1 MDAAEVVEREVEVDA
16 GLVVRALFRECK
28 RGAGN
33 PFKVLPGGS
42 IEALDDGGGDEV
54 PIGGAEDCS
63 FGELGHGAGAHIGA
77 FALNPPPSVD
87 KIREAIAR
95 LKDPEKRLI
104 DEFFWFWPD
113 RFGESAKDP
122 ALQAVDQGDQNTAYQ
137 LWIEREPDP
146 ETGFVANPSSILDL
160 LLYARSITIF

>member
-1 MDAAEVVEREVEVDA
+1 VTTAQNQPVSSECKPLMDVAHADLYFDNPFRITGLRVDA
-16 GLVVRALFRECK
+16 TSREITKQADALKYLE
-28 RGAGN
+28 
-33 PFKVLPGGS
+33 
-42 IEALDDGGGDEV
+42 
-54 PIGGAEDCS
+54 
-63 FGELGHGAGAHIGA
+63 ELGHGAGAHIGA